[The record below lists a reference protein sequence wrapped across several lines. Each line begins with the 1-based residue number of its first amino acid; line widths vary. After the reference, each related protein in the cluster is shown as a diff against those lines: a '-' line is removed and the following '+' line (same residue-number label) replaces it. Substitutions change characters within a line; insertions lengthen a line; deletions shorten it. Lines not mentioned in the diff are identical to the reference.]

1 MTQVAYCT
9 ESCGPDSGQ
18 PDFYDFLE
26 SRLMFMSHLAHKSV
40 LFEKIKKRIEQEEGD
55 KLDKIAELLVQ
66 ASKEKWESDIES
78 DKKQDELRNRLRE
91 TFEG

>member
-1 MTQVAYCT
+1 MTQIAYCT
-9 ESCGPDSGQ
+9 ENCGPDSGQ
-18 PDFYDFLE
+18 SDFYDFLE
-26 SRLMFMSHLAHKSV
+26 SRLMFMTNLAHKSV
-40 LFEKIKKRIEQEEGD
+40 LFEKIKKSIEQEDGE

-78 DKKQDELRNRLRE
+78 DRKQDELGKKLRE